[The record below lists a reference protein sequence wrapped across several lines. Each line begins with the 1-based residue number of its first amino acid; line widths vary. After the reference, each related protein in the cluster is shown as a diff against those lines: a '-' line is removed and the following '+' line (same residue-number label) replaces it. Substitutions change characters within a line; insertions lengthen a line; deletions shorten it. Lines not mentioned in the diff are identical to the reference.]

1 MVFMLNTRKASVN
14 TPIICLCNVLGA
26 EQNAPARSKGPG
38 CILWE
43 PPPARCRVP
52 TGEPH
57 HGIRAPRFVPG
68 SSQSPAPLPR
78 PPAPRRAPLHS
89 SLPRPA
95 AARGSPFWGPPGQG
109 AAMLGATAAG
119 GRHNGVPRTHHG
131 AVQGSGPALPAWPPP
146 RPRFKAPPPAPPCPP
161 PSPGPWACP
170 GEGGSGGA
178 MPAAEGEGDEGD
190 REPSASCGF
199 CSECKQSITSP
210 IKNIYSG
217 YRSLPKMPF
226 FFPPVFNKADFGV

>member
-1 MVFMLNTRKASVN
+1 MHLRGARDRAAS
-14 TPIICLCNVLGA
+14 CGSRL
-26 EQNAPARSKGPG
+26 
-38 CILWE
+38 
-43 PPPARCRVP
+43 PPAAECQRGNRTTASAHP
-52 TGEPH
+52 
-57 HGIRAPRFVPG
+57 A
-68 SSQSPAPLPR
+68 SSPAPLSPR
-78 PPAPRRAPLHS
+78 LRSPGLPLPAGPPSIHPSLALPPPGARHFGGRRVRVP
-89 SLPRPA
+89 PC
-95 AARGSPFWGPPGQG
+95 WGPPRRG
-109 AAMLGATAAG
+109 AAITGC
-119 GRHNGVPRTHHG
+119 RHNGVPRTHHG

>member
-1 MVFMLNTRKASVN
+1 MVFTLNTRRASVN
-14 TPIICLCNVLGA
+14 APIICLCNVLGA
-26 EQNAPARSKGPG
+26 EQNAPARSKAPG

-52 TGEPH
+52 TGEPR

-78 PPAPRRAPLHS
+78 PPAPRRAPSTHP
-89 SLPRPA
+89 SLALPPPG
-95 AARGSPFWGPPGQG
+95 ARHFGGRRVRGPPCRGPPGG
-109 AAMLGATAAG
+109 V
-119 GRHNGVPRTHHG
+119 RHSGVPRTHHG

-146 RPRFKAPPPAPPCPP
+146 RPRFKVPPPAPPCPP

-170 GEGGSGGA
+170 GEGGSGRA
-178 MPAAEGEGDEGD
+178 MPAAEGEGDGGG

-199 CSECKQSITSP
+199 CSEWKQSITSP